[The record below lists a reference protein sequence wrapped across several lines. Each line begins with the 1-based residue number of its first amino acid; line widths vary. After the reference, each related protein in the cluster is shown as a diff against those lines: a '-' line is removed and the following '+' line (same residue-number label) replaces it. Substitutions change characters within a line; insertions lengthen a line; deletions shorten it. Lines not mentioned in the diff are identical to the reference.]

1 MTAIDMRSW
10 KRGNIGYIVEAQA
23 LKWQPLVLRCFRWNK
38 AVGLG
43 MTPEKLF
50 HELLGLG
57 LNWEVTGSRFD
68 SANGTVFLEIR
79 ETSRVWE
86 QVRCPKCTCE
96 ATCHDHTQ
104 ELTWRHLNI
113 FQHRCEITCRL
124 PRGRC
129 RKCDEVFRV
138 RPPWE
143 GLSKHF
149 TKEFEAF
156 ALLLMREMP
165 VSKVARMVG
174 ETDTRLWRML
184 FRQVAAAYEEL
195 DMSSVCCVGVDEMSV
210 RKGQEYLSVF
220 ADLVKKR
227 VLFATEGREGDTWA
241 RFVETLEKH
250 NGHRHAI
257 TQVSMDMSTAY
268 QKGVRENCR
277 NAQVVFDKF
286 HVIGQVSRAVD
297 QVRMRE
303 LRSGGEG
310 VWEALRQ
317 SRWLWRKNPE
327 NLNVQ
332 QQERLA
338 EIKNKN
344 LITAKA
350 YQMRLV
356 FQDIYRSADAGS
368 ARRGFKVWCRWVRW
382 AARFCKLNLLSSML
396 KAAQRVEQHLKG
408 ILAHWKW
415 GITNAFLEGLNSV
428 FSATKR
434 KARGYRSATYLITML
449 YLTAGKLRLPQ
460 A

>member
-1 MTAIDMRSW
+1 
-10 KRGNIGYIVEAQA
+10 
-23 LKWQPLVLRCFRWNK
+23 
-38 AVGLG
+38 

-57 LNWEVTGSRFD
+57 MNWEVIESRFEPAD
-68 SANGTVFLEIR
+68 GTVFLEIQ
-79 ETSRVWE
+79 ETSRLME
-86 QVRCPKCTCE
+86 QVRCPKCTSE
-96 ATCHDHTQ
+96 AGCHDHT
-104 ELTWRHLNI
+104 EKLTWRHLNI
-113 FQHRCEITCRL
+113 FQHRCEITCCL
-124 PRGRC
+124 PRGEC
-129 RKCDEVFRV
+129 RKCGHIFRV

-165 VSKVARMVG
+165 VSKVAQTVG

-184 FRQVAAAYEEL
+184 FRQMEAAYAES
-195 DMSSVCCVGVDEMSV
+195 DFSQVCCVGVDEMSV
-210 RKGQEYLSVF
+210 RKGQEYISVF
-220 ADLVKKR
+220 ADLIKKR
-227 VLFATEGREGDTWA
+227 VMFATEGNDHQTWV
-241 RFVETLEKH
+241 RFLETFEKH

-257 TQVSMDMSTAY
+257 TQAIMDMSAAY
-268 QKGVRENCR
+268 QKGARENCR

-286 HVIGQVSRAVD
+286 HVIQNVSQAVD

-303 LRSGGEG
+303 LRAGGKG
-310 VWEALRQ
+310 VGEALRR

-327 NLNVQ
+327 NLTDQ

-356 FQDIYRSADAGS
+356 LQDIYRSPDATT
-368 ARRGFKVWCRWVRW
+368 ARRRFKVWRRWVDW
-382 AARFCKLNLLSSML
+382 AARFCKFNLLAPMV
-396 KAAQRVEQHLKG
+396 KVAQTVEDHLTG
-408 ILAHWKW
+408 ILAHWKL
-415 GITNAFLEGLNSV
+415 GLTNAFMEGLNSV

-434 KARGYRSATYLITML
+434 KARGYRSTTYLITML
-449 YLTAGKLRLPQ
+449 YFIAGKLRLPQ
-460 A
+460 F